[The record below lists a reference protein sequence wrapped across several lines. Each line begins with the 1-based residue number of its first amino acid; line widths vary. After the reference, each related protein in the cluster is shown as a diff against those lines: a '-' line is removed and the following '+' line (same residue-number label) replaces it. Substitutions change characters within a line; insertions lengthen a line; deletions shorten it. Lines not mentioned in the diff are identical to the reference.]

1 MKTTNKKGFTIVEL
15 VIVIA
20 VVAVLAAVLIPT
32 FTSLVKKAN
41 LSNDQSMIRNMNT
54 TLAMEVVPNS
64 RFDYAGDAI
73 AALNA
78 SGFEGKYTP
87 YSSGFDY
94 AYHLESN
101 TMYLV
106 DDNNAV
112 VYPDNKVSVADLWFL
127 WSNNAV
133 DKVEGATKY
142 VALVNIEGEG
152 YYDEHF
158 AGNTAYT
165 IDLASH
171 YINTDKL
178 DNVTVL
184 NGVLIS
190 GANGSATDGVTEMV
204 QGDKSTITGA
214 TATNGVKVI
223 KDTVFN
229 EPNILTGTSNTIFE
243 NCYFYGTKTE
253 GITLGNI
260 TFDGC
265 TFVDATSYIFNVQG
279 DGDHKYEGN
288 LTVKN
293 CKFINCARVFNI
305 PVYVDGE
312 TTPGSI
318 VITGNDFG
326 AVTGENRVVIQL
338 MKQRLGENAT
348 GKGYIDITISDNN
361 FSGIASTQAGLIS
374 LNEGIIPVEGISA
387 DHITI
392 SNNTVSSDI
401 PADKYVVN
409 DDGKA
414 DSDFPTYNATAFRAA
429 VKDKF
434 VSGKK

>member
-1 MKTTNKKGFTIVEL
+1 MKNSNKKGFTIVEL

-20 VVAVLAAVLIPT
+20 VIAILAAVLIPT
-32 FTSLVKKAN
+32 ISSLIKKAN

-64 RFDYAGDAI
+64 KFDYAGEAI

-78 SGFEGKYTP
+78 SGFAGKYTP

-106 DDNNAV
+106 DDNNNV
-112 VYPDNKVSVADLWFL
+112 IYPDNKVPVSDLWFL

-142 VALVNIEGEG
+142 VALVNIEGET

-158 AGNTAYT
+158 AGETTYT
-165 IDLASH
+165 IDLADH
-171 YINTDKL
+171 YINTTKL
-178 DNVTVL
+178 DNVTVI
-184 NGVLIS
+184 NGVLIA
-190 GANGSATDGVTEMV
+190 GANGSAAGGVTEMV

-214 TATNGVKVI
+214 TATDGVKVI
-223 KDTVFN
+223 KNTVFS
-229 EPNILTGTSNTIFE
+229 EPNILTGTANTTFE

-253 GITLGNI
+253 DITLGNI

-279 DGDHKYEGN
+279 DGDGKYEGN

-293 CKFINCARVFNI
+293 CKFVNCARVFNI
-305 PVYVDGE
+305 PVYVEGE

-338 MKQRLGENAT
+338 MKQQINNTAT
-348 GKGYIDITISDNN
+348 EKGYIDITISNN
-361 FSGIASTQAGLIS
+361 TFSGIASTQAGLIS

-387 DHITI
+387 DNITI

-414 DSDFPTYNATAFRAA
+414 DNAFTPYNITEFKTALNN
-429 VKDKF
+429 KF